1 MITLGVVIGI
11 VAIIALWVMATYNRL
26 VVLKNR
32 IENAWHQ
39 MEVQLQRR
47 YDLIPNLVETVKG
60 YAKHEKE
67 IFEKIAQARAAAMG
81 AKTPAEKAQAESE
94 LTAALKTLFAVAE
107 SYPDLKASQNF
118 LALQEELTTTENKL
132 AYARQAYNDTVY
144 LFNRTIQMFPTNIIA
159 SMFGFKPYEYFNV
172 ETPEAR
178 KAPKVEF

>member
-1 MITLGVVIGI
+1 MITLWIVIGI
-11 VAIIALWVMATYNRL
+11 IVILVLWTIVTYNRL

-81 AKTPAEKAQAESE
+81 AKTPGEKAKAEAE
-94 LTAALKTLFAVAE
+94 LTSALKTLFAVAE
-107 SYPDLKASQNF
+107 NYPDLKASQNF
-118 LALQEELTTTENKL
+118 LALQEELTTPENKL

-159 SMFGFKPYEYFNV
+159 SMFGFRPYEYFNV

-178 KAPKVEF
+178 RAPKVKF